1 MRLFS
6 TKKSS
11 NSYNLSSDKQ
21 FESLRKKEF
30 SRLDHLGQ
38 TYLDFTGGNLHP
50 KSLLEDHYTLL
61 QSTILGNPHSTNPS
75 SQMATKLVEEARA
88 KIISFFNAEDYYC
101 VFTSNASGALKIVGE
116 CYPFEDNGHFLLLA
130 DNHNSVN
137 GIREYCQSKGGN
149 FTYSPIH
156 QSDLRIDEERLL
168 ENLDSFGEKK
178 NKLFG
183 FPAQSNVSGVKH
195 DWKWVEIAKKKG
207 WDVLLDAAAFVPTCK
222 LDLKQVQPDFVSV
235 SFYKIFGFPTGIGCL
250 LVKKD
255 SFPKLKK
262 HWFAGGTVDYVSV
275 KESNHLLIANHE
287 RFENGTLNYLDIP
300 AVKLGLD
307 FIESI
312 GIETIR
318 KRVVELTDLFLKE
331 IGKITHDN
339 GIPVARIFGPLNT
352 EKRGGTVILNFQDF
366 DGKSFPFDWIENQAN
381 KHLISIR
388 SGCFCNPGIDEINHC
403 VSNEE
408 MTQYFTSRKEK
419 EFDSSTN
426 YLKYMSQQIGRM
438 RGATRVSF
446 GIATTTKDIE
456 TFVDFV
462 SKLKNKSIQIV
473 DELKG
478 EGILK

>member
-1 MRLFS
+1 MGLFV
-6 TKKSS
+6 KNRVKSKYS
-11 NSYNLSSDKQ
+11 LPSDEVFNK
-21 FESLRKKEF
+21 LRQTEF
-30 SRLDHLGQ
+30 SRLDKLGQ

-50 KSLLEDHYTLL
+50 KSLLNKHYNLL
-61 QSTILGNPHSTNPS
+61 QESILGNPHSTNPS
-75 SQMATKLVEEARA
+75 SQMATKLVEEARQ
-88 KIISFFNAEDYYC
+88 KIIDFFNAEDYYC
-101 VFTSNASGALKIVGE
+101 IFTSNASGALKIVGE
-116 CYPFEDNGHFLLLA
+116 CYPFEDDGHYLMTS

-137 GIREYCQSKGGN
+137 GIREYCKSKGAN
-149 FTYSPIH
+149 YTYSPIR
-156 QSDLRIDEERLL
+156 QENLRIDEDHLIK
-168 ENLDSFGEKK
+168 NLDSFKDKK
-178 NKLFG
+178 NRLFG

-195 DWKWVEIAKKKG
+195 DWNWVKIAKEKG

-222 LDLKQVQPDFVSV
+222 LDLKEVQPDFVSV

-300 AVKLGLD
+300 AITLGLE

-312 GIETIR
+312 GIENIR
-318 KRVVELTDLFLKE
+318 ERVLDLTELFLKE
-331 IGKITHDN
+331 MSAIEHDN
-339 GIPVARIFGPLNT
+339 GTPIVRMFGPMNT
-352 EKRGGTVILNFQDF
+352 ESRGGTVILNFQDLE
-366 DGKSFPFDWIENQAN
+366 GNTFPFDWIEEQAN
-381 KHLISIR
+381 KQLISIR
-388 SGCFCNPGIDEINHC
+388 SGCFCNPGIDETNHC

-408 MTQYFTSRKEK
+408 MAQYYTSRKEK

-426 YLKYMSQQIGRM
+426 YLKYMSKMIGRM

-456 TFVDFV
+456 TFVKFV
-462 SKLKNKSIQIV
+462 SELKNKSAEIANS
-473 DELKG
+473 
-478 EGILK
+478 

>member
-1 MRLFS
+1 MRLFG
-6 TKKSS
+6 KQKSIS
-11 NSYNLSSDKQ
+11 SY
-21 FESLRKKEF
+21 SLPTDDYFNTLRDKEF
-30 SRLDHLGQ
+30 SRLDKLGQ

-50 KSLLEDHYTLL
+50 SSLLEMHYQLL
-61 QSTILGNPHSTNPS
+61 QKTILGNPHSTNPS
-75 SQMATKLVEEARA
+75 SQMSTKLVEEARN
-88 KIISFFNAEDYYC
+88 KILQYFNADDYYC
-101 VFTSNASGALKIVGE
+101 IFTSNASGALKIVGE
-116 CYPFEDNGHFLLLA
+116 CYPFEENGHFLLIS

-137 GIREYCQSKGGN
+137 GIREYCKSKGGD
-149 FTYSPIH
+149 FTYSPIR
-156 QSDLRIDEERLL
+156 QSDLRIDEQKLE
-168 ENLDSFGEKK
+168 ENLRSFDHKK
-178 NKLFG
+178 YKLFG

-195 DWKWVEIAKKKG
+195 DWKWVEIAKKQG

-312 GIETIR
+312 GIERIR
-318 KRVVELTDLFLKE
+318 TRIVELTGLFLQE
-331 IGKITHDN
+331 MTKIKHSN
-339 GIPVARIFGPLNT
+339 GTSIVRLFGPQDT
-352 EKRGGTVILNFQDF
+352 DQRGGTVILNFQDPE
-366 DGKSFPFDWIENQAN
+366 GNTFPFDWVEHQAN
-381 KHLISIR
+381 KELISIR

-403 VSNEE
+403 ISNEE

-419 EFDSSTN
+419 EFDSTTG

-446 GIATTTKDIE
+446 GIATSTKDIE
-456 TFVDFV
+456 KFVKFV
-462 SKLKNKSIQIV
+462 SKLQNKSVKGI
-473 DELKG
+473 DELNDG
-478 EGILK
+478 GVLK